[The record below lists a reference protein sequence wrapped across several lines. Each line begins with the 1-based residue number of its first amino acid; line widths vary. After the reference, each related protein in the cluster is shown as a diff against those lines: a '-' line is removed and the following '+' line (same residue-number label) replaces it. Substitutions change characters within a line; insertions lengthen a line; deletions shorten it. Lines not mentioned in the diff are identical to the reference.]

1 MRMTIMI
8 QNRKCGVDSQP
19 FIRSSGLCRE
29 SIQSVIMTGF
39 KLWTKSYPQVQM
51 VMNMFIHSP
60 AEVTDVLQAK
70 KERVNHHWANR
81 IWQRVYSSRFLRF
94 YGIWY
99 DESGLSLERKRR
111 ETRSFKTYHRAI
123 PLGRR
128 VYSCP
133 NLLPTLKMKSNV
145 CKL

>member
-1 MRMTIMI
+1 
-8 QNRKCGVDSQP
+8 
-19 FIRSSGLCRE
+19 
-29 SIQSVIMTGF
+29 
-39 KLWTKSYPQVQM
+39 M

-70 KERVNHHWANR
+70 KERVNHQWANR

-111 ETRSFKTYHRAI
+111 EKQD
-123 PLGRR
+123 PLKHTTEPFPLAGGFTH
-128 VYSCP
+128 VPICY
-133 NLLPTLKMKSNV
+133 LP
-145 CKL
+145 